1 MSGKLYLAPAT
12 RGGGVYRYF
21 ERTVLD
27 GVERSFYS
35 DHSDADR
42 GDNARIWGLTS
53 SIEAAWESID
63 EGDWFL
69 FYTRENEYEY
79 AARVAGKEHNPELG
93 DAIREEILDADES
106 ENRDWDLL
114 VFLEDPISVS
124 VSGDDVQELLDYGN
138 RFPVRFI
145 RVTDARLES
154 IEVEYGDVDGFIDAI
169 RE

>member
-27 GVERSFYS
+27 GVGRDFYS
-35 DHSDADR
+35 DHSDVDR
-42 GDNARIWGLTS
+42 SENARVWGLTS

-63 EGDWFL
+63 KGDWLL

-79 AARVAGKEHNPELG
+79 AAQVAGKEHNPELG
-93 DAIREEILDADES
+93 DAIREEILNADKS

-114 VFLEDPISVS
+114 VFLEGPVSVS
-124 VSGDDVQELLDYGN
+124 VSGDEVSDLLNYGN

-145 RVTDARLES
+145 RVTDERLES
-154 IEVEYGDVDGFIDAI
+154 IEAEYDDVDAFIDAI

>member
-27 GVERSFYS
+27 GVGWSFYS

-42 GDNARIWGLTS
+42 GNNARTWGLTS

-63 EGDWFL
+63 EDDWLL

-79 AARVAGKEHNPELG
+79 TARVSGKEHNPELG
-93 DAIREEILDADES
+93 DAIREEILS
-106 ENRDWDLL
+106 TSQSRL
-114 VFLEDPISVS
+114 VRTS
-124 VSGDDVQELLDYGN
+124 
-138 RFPVRFI
+138 
-145 RVTDARLES
+145 AC
-154 IEVEYGDVDGFIDAI
+154 
-169 RE
+169 